1 MKIETG
7 LVLGIEGADGSG
19 KSTVSNYIAKQL
31 QERGYIAD
39 RVPVIEGSKIGIIHR
54 SEYISR
60 PMNPVRDAVGM
71 LYSVTTTLE
80 QHIRNHLEHGNSII
94 FDRTLASTG
103 AYQLY
108 ANGFDWMRPVYEKT
122 MQDPIYSMPVNIY
135 LEVAPEIAMKRMH
148 GRASLDVIEKRGIS
162 YQEKI
167 IHSYRRVYEDF
178 PHKLGIVIN
187 TNDMTTEQ
195 VCEAAWQW
203 VSSTYLQGNK

>member
-31 QERGYIAD
+31 SERGFLAD
-39 RVPVIEGSKIGIIHR
+39 RVPVVEGSKIGIIHR
-54 SEYISR
+54 SEYINR

-80 QHIRNHLEHGNSII
+80 QHIRNHLEYGNSII

-135 LEVAPEIAMKRMH
+135 LEVAPEVAMKRMH
-148 GRASLDVIEKRGIS
+148 GRASLDVIEKRGIK

-167 IHSYRRVYEDF
+167 VEAYRRVYQDF
-178 PHKLGIVIN
+178 PHKLGTVIN